1 MRLFWYSSCSSMKL
15 YFKYTCCLFIVRST
29 WRLNSFTLQFHAF
42 LQVLKFLYHISK
54 NLWYLDFQSDSNEGS
69 QVKKAYDSLDRLHDD
84 GIWYS
89 KCLLCLFLI
98 QSWNWSPLTWG
109 QVLFSSFI
117 QFTCIMVHRIYVLL
131 LEFFTVR
138 LHNASYMIHVLYIEW
153 REIYTVRNSYFWYFC
168 AFEKV
173 FR

>member
-89 KCLLCLFLI
+89 KCLLCLFFI
-98 QSWNWSPLTWG
+98 QSWNWSPLMWG

-117 QFTCIMVHRIYVLL
+117 QFTW
-131 LEFFTVR
+131 
-138 LHNASYMIHVLYIEW
+138 YIEYMFCFW
-153 REIYTVRNSYFWYFC
+153 NCLQSDYIMPVIWYTYCTENDEIFIL
-168 AFEKV
+168 
-173 FR
+173 